1 MMTKKRDVSEEL
13 QKEAEI
19 LHELNLRPD
28 EIEFVLYN
36 RLKARRMSEY

>member
-1 MMTKKRDVSEEL
+1 MVVKKRDFSEEL

-19 LHELNLRPD
+19 LHELNLNPE

-36 RLKARRMSEY
+36 RLKARRMMEY